1 MIPWSTFDRGVFP
14 WPELCGC
21 VLCDMLI
28 DDPRRLRSLCV
39 EQLRREPNQT
49 FRTADIIL
57 KEINAR
63 LDRMTEWKRHNF
75 SLRYFE
81 VDRDPLEKALVLKK
95 EDDRYYINMK
105 QVVQVECRV
114 ESGHEQWGE

>member
-1 MIPWSTFDRGVFP
+1 
-14 WPELCGC
+14 
-21 VLCDMLI
+21 MLI

-49 FRTADIIL
+49 FRPADIIL

-63 LDRMTEWKRHNF
+63 MDRMPEWKRHNF

-95 EDDRYYINMK
+95 EDERLYLYLK
-105 QVVQVECRV
+105 QVFQDERRV
-114 ESGHEQWGE
+114 EKALTELFDRPAIDRKSTRLNSSH

>member
-1 MIPWSTFDRGVFP
+1 
-14 WPELCGC
+14 
-21 VLCDMLI
+21 MLI

-49 FRTADIIL
+49 FRPADIIL

-63 LDRMTEWKRHNF
+63 MDRMPEWKRHNF

-81 VDRDPLEKALVLKK
+81 VDRDPLEKALRSEEHTSELQSLMRISYAVSCLNKK
-95 EDDRYYINMK
+95 NNSK
-105 QVVQVECRV
+105 PQTHTHTK
-114 ESGHEQWGE
+114 ST